1 MSGEFDVDLTEGKN
15 SYKEQKQRELVESI
29 RDTSKIE
36 ETQKIISEP
45 AVEVVNEPA
54 IEVIN
59 NVEEP
64 TIDYSVNDKLK
75 LHQEFIAFLIINF
88 YEFFLGMVSGF
99 VLNELFF
106 KVIPFKKEGNPVL
119 MFISMTVMVT
129 ITISI
134 ILILRKSSKFLPYV
148 SGIYSNKDFKHPPP
162 IAITFSLW
170 RTLNQVKHRSKF
182 LQEILF
188 TMISGTKFDPTQK
201 T

>member
-1 MSGEFDVDLTEGKN
+1 MSGEFDVDLTEGRN
-15 SYKEQKQRELVESI
+15 SYKEQKQREFRDSI
-29 RDTSKIE
+29 RDTGRKE
-36 ETQKIISEP
+36 ETQKIISKP
-45 AVEVVNEPA
+45 AVEVINES
-54 IEVIN
+54 
-59 NVEEP
+59 VEEP
-64 TIDYSVNDKLK
+64 TVDYRVNDKLK

-106 KVIPFKKEGNPVL
+106 KIIPFKKEGNPIM
-119 MFISMTVMVT
+119 MFFSMTLMVT

-170 RTLNQVKHRSKF
+170 RTLNQVKNRSKF

>member
-1 MSGEFDVDLTEGKN
+1 MSGEFDVDLTEGRN
-15 SYKEQKQRELVESI
+15 SYKEQKQRELRESI
-29 RDTSKIE
+29 RDTGKKE

-45 AVEVVNEPA
+45 AVEVINEA
-54 IEVIN
+54 VEVPS
-59 NVEEP
+59 V
-64 TIDYSVNDKLK
+64 DYSVNDKLK

-106 KVIPFKKEGNPVL
+106 KIIPFKKEGNPIM
-119 MFISMTVMVT
+119 MFFSMTLMVT